1 MSGPDALTPR
11 QQSAIQ
17 ALLTSKTITAAA
29 GKAKV
34 AESTLRRWLT
44 SDATFQKAYRAAR
57 RAVMDTVITRVQS
70 VAGKAVD
77 ALERNL
83 AKGGRPSDQI
93 RAASCLLEYATRG
106 LEVGDLLERVEE
118 LERLVTAER
127 QDETPQAP
135 RPARRPSAGGGD

>member
-1 MSGPDALTPR
+1 
-11 QQSAIQ
+11 
-17 ALLTSKTITAAA
+17 
-29 GKAKV
+29 
-34 AESTLRRWLT
+34 
-44 SDATFQKAYRAAR
+44 
-57 RAVMDTVITRVQS
+57 MDTVITRVQS